1 MSTVIY
7 HNPRCRK
14 SRETL
19 ALLEENKQDIEIVH
33 YLDNPPSSQ
42 QLEALIELLGI
53 SPIDLVREGE
63 AVWKEQFKGRE
74 MSDAEIIGALAKFPR
89 LIERPI
95 VVKGQKARLGRPPEN
110 VLDIL

>member
-53 SPIDLVREGE
+53 SPIDLVRKGE

-95 VVKGQKARLGRPPEN
+95 VVKGKKARLGRPPEN